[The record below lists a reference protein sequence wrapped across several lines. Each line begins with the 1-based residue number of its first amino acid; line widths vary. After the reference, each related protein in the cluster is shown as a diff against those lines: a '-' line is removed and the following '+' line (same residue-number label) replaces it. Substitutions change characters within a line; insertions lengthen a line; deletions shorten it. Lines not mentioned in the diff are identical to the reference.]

1 MSTNKLNF
9 LKKST
14 QSSTADVLGIF
25 AISTFGLHIVTL
37 FLLFLLYGSFS
48 RLSKKPPPTLVE
60 LNNGKSVKVTS
71 IGSKERTPK
80 TILNFT
86 KKTFTLMLNW
96 SGTIPISNDDF
107 SGAKKARPDPGV
119 NIKSLA
125 GKNGKVTVAAWEASY
140 ALSSDFRKDFVQ
152 LLAEMTPAGVFEQ
165 NTQVVFIP
173 LSIQQPIQISKGK
186 WKVRMIS
193 NLNIFDTRTNIGEV
207 IPFNKEIF
215 IQAVEVP
222 GDSPSGGLELIIRN
236 IRASG
241 LEIYAIRDFKSEN
254 L

>member
-25 AISTFGLHIVTL
+25 AVSTFGLHIFT
-37 FLLFLLYGSFS
+37 FIILFLLYGSFS

-60 LNNGKSVKVTS
+60 LNNGKSVQVTS
-71 IGSKERTPK
+71 IGSKERTST
-80 TILNFT
+80 TILNFVKT
-86 KKTFTLMLNW
+86 TFTLMLNW
-96 SGTIPISNDDF
+96 SGTIPISNDEI
-107 SGAKKARPDPGV
+107 GTKKAKPDPGV
-119 NIKSLA
+119 SIKQLA
-125 GKNGKVTVAAWEASY
+125 GSDGKVTIAAWQSSY
-140 ALSSDFRKDFVQ
+140 ALSSDFRKEFIQ

-173 LSIQQPIQISKGK
+173 LSIQQPIKISQGK

-193 NLNIFDTRTNIGEV
+193 NLNIFDTRSNIGEV

-215 IQAVEVP
+215 IKAVEIP
-222 GDSPSGGLELIIRN
+222 ENSPSGGLELIIKN

-241 LEIYAIRDFKSEN
+241 LEIYAIRDFKQEN

>member
-25 AISTFGLHIVTL
+25 AISTFGLHILTL
-37 FLLFLLYGSFS
+37 FFLFLLYGSFS

-60 LNNGKSVKVTS
+60 LNDGKSVQVTS
-71 IGSKERTPK
+71 IGSKERTPT
-80 TILNFT
+80 TILNFVKT
-86 KKTFTLMLNW
+86 TFTLMLNW
-96 SGTIPISNDDF
+96 SGTIPISNNDL
-107 SGAKKARPDPGV
+107 GTKKAKPDPGV

-125 GKNGKVTVAAWEASY
+125 GKEGKVTVAAWEASY
-140 ALSSDFRKDFVQ
+140 ALSSDFRKEFVQ
-152 LLAEMTPAGVFEQ
+152 LLAQMTPTGVFEQ

-173 LSIQQPIQISKGK
+173 LSIQQPIQISPGK

-222 GDSPSGGLELIIRN
+222 GSSPSGGLELIIRN